1 MVGTSMTGT
10 GERSIRSGQA
20 SRSIDERQSPL
31 CTSRPANELGTN
43 MTANTDDE
51 SMCEATRADE
61 RLKEA
66 ERALRES
73 YKETKAAW
81 AEAESARA
89 EAECATR
96 MKDEFLALL
105 GHELRNPLAPILTAL
120 ELMKMRE
127 DAGAVRERQ
136 VIERQVRH
144 LVHLVDDLLDVSRIT
159 RGKIEL
165 RKQPVEIA
173 QVMCQGIEMA
183 SPLLEERSHNLEVSV
198 PRHGLLVEGDEL
210 RLAQVIANLLTNA
223 AKYTEPGGQ
232 ILVSANSEN
241 GSVVLRVK
249 DSGVGISPDMLPR
262 IFDMFVQGKRTIDR
276 SEGGLG
282 LGLTIVRSVIE
293 LHGGTV
299 SAESEGVGKGTE
311 FVLHLP
317 ALPQQMLDLSLEP
330 SEAVLAEASVA
341 RAPGKRVLVVDD
353 NSDAAETLADIL
365 RELGHVISVA
375 HDGPTAL
382 AAAAAFRPHVALLD
396 IGLPVMDGYELAR
409 RLREQPELKR
419 TLLFAITGYG
429 QESDRQRSREAGFQ
443 EHLVKPID
451 LTHLAELIDTA
462 PRVADA

>member
-1 MVGTSMTGT
+1 MVRTSMTSEGDPLT
-10 GERSIRSGQA
+10 RSGQA
-20 SRSIDERQSPL
+20 NRWTDERQPTPFGGRQGS
-31 CTSRPANELGTN
+31 ELGAKMMATS
-43 MTANTDDE
+43 DE
-51 SMCEATRADE
+51 ASMSESKRADD

-81 AEAESARA
+81 AEVEAARA

-120 ELMKMRE
+120 ELMKMRD

-165 RKQPVEIA
+165 KKQPVEIA
-173 QVMCQGIEMA
+173 QVLGQGIEMA
-183 SPLLEERSHNLEVSV
+183 SPLLEERSHNLEISV
-198 PRHGLLVEGDEL
+198 PRRGLLIEGDEL

-232 ILVSANSEN
+232 ILVSAASEN
-241 GSVVLRVK
+241 GSVTLRVK
-249 DSGVGISPDMLPR
+249 DSGVGISEEMLPR
-262 IFDMFVQGKRTIDR
+262 VFDMFVQGKRTIDR
-276 SEGGLG
+276 TEGGLG
-282 LGLTIVRSVIE
+282 LGLTIVRNIVE
-293 LHGGTV
+293 RHGGTV
-299 SAESEGVGKGTE
+299 AAESEGLGKGTE
-311 FVLHLP
+311 FVVRLP
-317 ALPQQMLDLSLEP
+317 ALPQQMLDLAIRP
-330 SEAVLAEASVA
+330 ADCDASEAPVA
-341 RAPGKRVLVVDD
+341 RTPGKRILLVDD

-365 RELGHVISVA
+365 RELGHTISVA

-382 AAAAAFRPHVALLD
+382 AAAAAFRPHLALLD

-409 RLREQPELKR
+409 RLREQPELRR
-419 TLLFAITGYG
+419 TQLFAITGYG
-429 QESDRQRSREAGFQ
+429 QESDRKRSREAGFQ

-451 LTHLAELIDTA
+451 LTELAALIDTV